1 MFSRKFKKVGPVWV
15 LVAFFSVLT
24 VIAIFKK
31 EKHND
36 MVDLGELIPNQAAVR
51 KEFEQVVLED
61 QRQQKLKDPIP
72 SPAIVADPQIKGNSP
87 FVIQAYSFQNKTR
100 AEAIVS
106 ILKSQGYAA
115 YILMS
120 DLGEKGIWYRVRV
133 GEYKNQKEA
142 EQALEKLKKDEHDG
156 FITRK

>member
-15 LVAFFSVLT
+15 LVVFVAVVGAFTL
-24 VIAIFKK
+24 FKR
-31 EKHND
+31 EKNKD
-36 MVDLGELIPNQAAVR
+36 MVDIQEMFPNEAAVR

-61 QRQQKLKDPIP
+61 QKKQKLKDPIP
-72 SPAIVADPQIKGNSP
+72 SPAIVSELEQKGEAP

-106 ILKSQGYAA
+106 ILKSQGYPA

-120 DLGEKGIWYRVRV
+120 DLGEKGVWYRVRV
-133 GEYKNQKEA
+133 GEYKNQKQA
-142 EQALEKLKKDEHDG
+142 QQVLEQLKKDEHDG